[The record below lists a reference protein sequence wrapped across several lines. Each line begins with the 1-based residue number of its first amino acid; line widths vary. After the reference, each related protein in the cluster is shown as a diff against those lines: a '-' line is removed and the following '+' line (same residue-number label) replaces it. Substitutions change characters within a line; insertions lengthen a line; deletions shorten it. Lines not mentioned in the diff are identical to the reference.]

1 MAITFVDQAK
11 IYLKAGNGGK
21 GCASLYRDKYRRQGR
36 PDGGPGGRGADIV
49 FRADRNL
56 FTLLDFKYNQ
66 HFRAVHGSHGSSNNK
81 KGREGKDLVICVPA
95 GTTITDSRSGC
106 VLRDLKNDGDE
117 VIVCRGGAG
126 GAGNNKHNLLGFP
139 GEPGEEKEIILDLK
153 LIAEVGI
160 VGFPNA
166 GKSTLVSGVSNAR
179 PVIAAYPF
187 TTKTPVLGVVHSGE
201 KTFVI
206 ADIPG
211 LIEGSAQGRGLG
223 DRFLR
228 HIERTKILVHLLDM
242 SGESGRQ
249 AQEDYRII
257 NNELK
262 NYSEQVAGKTQI
274 LAANKMDLSGAK
286 ENLMKFRKKIKK
298 KIYPISALNK
308 EGLTELI
315 HAISEKL

>member
-11 IYLKAGNGGK
+11 IYLKAGSGGK
-21 GCASLYRDKYRRQGR
+21 GCASLYRDKYRRQGS

-66 HFRAVHGSHGSSNNK
+66 HFRADHGAAGESNHK
-81 KGREGKDLVICVPA
+81 KGREGKDLFIRVPA
-95 GTTITDSRSGC
+95 GTTLTDSRSGC
-106 VLRDLKNDGDE
+106 ILRDLKNDGDE

-126 GAGNNKHNLLGFP
+126 GAGNHKRNLLGSP

-153 LIAEVGI
+153 LIAEVGV

-166 GKSTLVSGVSNAR
+166 GKSTLVSVVSNAR
-179 PVIAAYPF
+179 PAIAAYPF
-187 TTKTPVLGVVHSGE
+187 TTKTPVLGVVSVSE

-211 LIEGSAQGRGLG
+211 LIAGSAQGRGLG

-228 HIERTKILVHLLDM
+228 HIERTKILIHLLDM
-242 SGESGRQ
+242 SGESGRE
-249 AQEDYRII
+249 ALEDYRII

-262 NYSEQVAGKTQI
+262 NYSAQVAGKTQI
-274 LAANKMDLSGAK
+274 LVANKTDLSGAK
-286 ENLMKFRKKIKK
+286 KNLKKFKKSIKK

-315 HAISEKL
+315 HAVAEKL